1 MPSASPLSGNLP
13 FEIRPA
19 MIHTLFGTHVVTVSA
34 TESMWNAS
42 LHPEE
47 QCFVRYAV
55 PKRRRDFTAGR
66 ACAREALQ
74 RFGIEDF
81 PVRVGRAHE
90 PLWPSGI
97 VGSVSH
103 CSGYCGVA
111 VSRLEATLA
120 LGLDV
125 DLAEPLTPRL
135 RRIVCSKTELEWID
149 RHPRP
154 SNSDWAKIIFS
165 AKESVYKCYFSL
177 TGRRL
182 NFQQVEIRLV
192 PAQRQFVADLLMDS
206 SGREMGECTLHG
218 RYAHSPT
225 HIFTGTEIGSTNHG
239 RKIQACND

>member
-1 MPSASPLSGNLP
+1 
-13 FEIRPA
+13 

-34 TESMWNAS
+34 TDSMWNAS

-55 PKRRRDFTAGR
+55 PERRRHFAAGR
-66 ACAREALQ
+66 ACAREALK
-74 RFGIEDF
+74 RFGIENF
-81 PVRVGRAHE
+81 PLRVGTAHE

-97 VGSVSH
+97 VGSLSH

-111 VSRLEATLA
+111 VSRRRATLA

-125 DLAEPLTPRL
+125 DSAAPLMPRL
-135 RRIVCSKTELEWID
+135 RRIVCSQTEQEWID

-154 SNSDWAKIIFS
+154 RYSDWAKIIFS

-182 NFQQVEIRLV
+182 NFHQVEIRLV
-192 PAQRQFVADLLMDS
+192 PTRQQFVADLTSDS
-206 SGREMGECTLHG
+206 SGRQIRAYILHG
-218 RYAHSPT
+218 SFSHSAT
-225 HIFTGTEIGSTNHG
+225 HIFTGVEIPRAANHG
-239 RKIQACND
+239 MRDNLQV